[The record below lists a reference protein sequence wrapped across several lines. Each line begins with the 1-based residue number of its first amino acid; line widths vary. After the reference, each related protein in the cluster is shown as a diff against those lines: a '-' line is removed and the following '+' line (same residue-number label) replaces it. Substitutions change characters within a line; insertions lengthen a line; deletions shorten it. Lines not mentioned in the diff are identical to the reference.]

1 MAISSTSS
9 SPSVKPTGI
18 ATLACTV
25 CRKQHLKCDAGKPS
39 CSRCTETNQVCFYE
53 PSRRGGRRKKHRS
66 SILETQPKR
75 LMMRSSH
82 SEQPSTTGFVES
94 VIVNPISLPITPT
107 SSSQETLPSSGLT
120 QDAISSNGLPQLT
133 RRQTHQSSVSESS
146 HSDRRASDHQTQG
159 PASVQQP
166 SNDPAMAF
174 YHHLDPGL
182 ISQAIESTN
191 LGMNTQAP
199 IQPSSDN
206 DRLLRLYYENFH
218 NAHPFLVPSSVFTS
232 RNYPPYLR
240 RMVDFAGSHY
250 APSGPNAQ
258 LRAAV
263 TADMLSMT
271 DNSTCMVQS
280 LLIYSILLF
289 FGGDFD
295 AAGKTFGQCTRMAM
309 DLGMHLNDF
318 AAARQLDN
326 PIEAESLRRT
336 WWEIYVTDILMAIP
350 PKTMNLGCS
359 SVPPKVCLPC
369 EEAFYTGRLDI
380 PQPHHVLEF
389 KRRVL
394 STGDVTFSSFSYR
407 IEAATILGRVLL
419 LNQLKNSSY
428 DHSQSIENALLSWSN
443 HLPPGKL
450 EIVDSYGNIDEMMFQ
465 AHMIIALA
473 SMLLH
478 LPRSNLHS
486 LLADSKDPF
495 LPIAQ
500 NHPLSSSTT
509 LIQGIKATDASRR
522 ISDCISLCPNVPKH
536 TPFVIPALALCG
548 FIQLATSQGH
558 PDECFEHHYNRVTL
572 VLGCLKSAR
581 RIWPMAESEYDRL
594 RCCASDLIAD
604 AMDRMNALPLCQTL
618 PNNSPA
624 MSGAADQGG
633 DLTLVSPTRG
643 NVDSGMP
650 RLDMTKFQYRRL
662 DEAANEIRV
671 ITIWPGRFDDPIKID
686 ITQCSFI
693 PPPVQSDSGLLS
705 LDEINKTLSDDSP
718 WEAFNT
724 LESRIL
730 FINDDTGETSW
741 RHPDPLVDPCLYDR
755 ESIQMHAALPAY
767 EALSYTW
774 GDQDPASTVAVQSIN
789 NLNEEPEH
797 LHQGFLTIGE
807 NLDEALRHLRY
818 PHRPRTM
825 WIDAL
830 CINQSDVEERN
841 HEVKRMGD
849 IFRLAT
855 RVVAWIGPAYEGS
868 TLALAMMRDISQHV
882 VWKSSGACKPR
893 PGCSDH
899 SWHNFSIPLRLNKIV
914 EIAIANLFSRSWFRR
929 LWVLQEIHLSSPS
942 SVIQY
947 SHETIL
953 WTDLQGTAMVLF
965 SKHDDKTAG
974 RLRRHLWEMSRIC
987 FYSKGIKLDDLLWK
1001 YHDLGCQLPHDRI
1014 YGLMNLAPKG
1024 WSNRIEPDYSLPIL
1038 DVYRDA
1044 FMAYTHHYGRL
1055 DLLPRT
1061 GDNGAGTLSSDE
1073 HWPSWVPDWTARVL
1087 DTVPPANGFNAASF
1101 SPSHTVLH
1109 SPNELEVAGVR
1120 LGSVTHTYRFEVS
1133 SFKGLAE
1140 YLNELG
1146 LEKIM
1151 EKEYLPGE
1159 TVLDAYLHVLAHSR
1173 FKDRYP
1179 ASGCPTLEQF
1189 REHILDLAQGRE
1201 SQYDLTQ
1208 YESNVIVGWQD
1219 SYCFVTSDGYLGH
1232 CRTRGTIQLGDQV
1245 FIPLG
1250 CQIPILTRPTADNKH
1265 RSLGDCFVHGIMN
1278 GEALLGPLPSNYSAQ
1293 QRAGP
1298 DGVNR
1303 TKFLNNDTG
1312 EHTIG
1317 DPRLVPIP
1325 FPDGWLFHEWGM
1337 EVDDPDYCPLFSNR
1351 EIGKVVAYDPRM
1363 TMCAL
1368 MDRGVNIRTVNLV

>member
-18 ATLACTV
+18 VTLACTV

-39 CSRCTETNQVCFYE
+39 CSRCTETDQVCFYE

-66 SILETQPKR
+66 SMLETQPKR
-75 LMMRSSH
+75 LMMRSSQ
-82 SEQPSTTGFVES
+82 SEQPSTSFVES
-94 VIVNPISLPITPT
+94 VIVNPISLPITPV
-107 SSSQETLPSSGLT
+107 SSSQETLTSSGLT
-120 QDAISSNGLPQLT
+120 QDTIGNNGLPQLT

-146 HSDRRASDHQTQG
+146 HSERRASDHQTQG
-159 PASVQQP
+159 PAPVQQP

-191 LGMNTQAP
+191 LGINTQAP

-258 LRAAV
+258 LRADVA
-263 TADMLSMT
+263 TDMLSMT

-289 FGGDFD
+289 FGGELD
-295 AAGKTFGQCTRMAM
+295 AASKTFEQCTRMAM

-419 LNQLKNSSY
+419 LNQLKNSGH

-486 LLADSKDPF
+486 LLADVKDPF
-495 LPIAQ
+495 LPVAQ

-548 FIQLATSQGH
+548 FIQLATTQGH

-581 RIWPMAESEYDRL
+581 RIWRMAESEYDRL
-594 RCCASDLIAD
+594 RCCASELIAD

-633 DLTLVSPTRG
+633 DLTLVSPARG
-643 NVDSGMP
+643 NVDSAMP
-650 RLDMTKFQYRRL
+650 RF
-662 DEAANEIRV
+662 
-671 ITIWPGRFDDPIKID
+671 
-686 ITQCSFI
+686 
-693 PPPVQSDSGLLS
+693 
-705 LDEINKTLSDDSP
+705 
-718 WEAFNT
+718 
-724 LESRIL
+724 
-730 FINDDTGETSW
+730 
-741 RHPDPLVDPCLYDR
+741 DPLFLDPVCY
-755 ESIQMHAALPAY
+755 
-767 EALSYTW
+767 
-774 GDQDPASTVAVQSIN
+774 
-789 NLNEEPEH
+789 
-797 LHQGFLTIGE
+797 
-807 NLDEALRHLRY
+807 
-818 PHRPRTM
+818 
-825 WIDAL
+825 
-830 CINQSDVEERN
+830 
-841 HEVKRMGD
+841 
-849 IFRLAT
+849 
-855 RVVAWIGPAYEGS
+855 
-868 TLALAMMRDISQHV
+868 
-882 VWKSSGACKPR
+882 
-893 PGCSDH
+893 
-899 SWHNFSIPLRLNKIV
+899 
-914 EIAIANLFSRSWFRR
+914 
-929 LWVLQEIHLSSPS
+929 
-942 SVIQY
+942 
-947 SHETIL
+947 
-953 WTDLQGTAMVLF
+953 
-965 SKHDDKTAG
+965 
-974 RLRRHLWEMSRIC
+974 
-987 FYSKGIKLDDLLWK
+987 
-1001 YHDLGCQLPHDRI
+1001 
-1014 YGLMNLAPKG
+1014 
-1024 WSNRIEPDYSLPIL
+1024 DYSLFS
-1038 DVYRDA
+1038 A
-1044 FMAYTHHYGRL
+1044 
-1055 DLLPRT
+1055 LP
-1061 GDNGAGTLSSDE
+1061 DFHSS
-1073 HWPSWVPDWTARVL
+1073 
-1087 DTVPPANGFNAASF
+1087 
-1101 SPSHTVLH
+1101 
-1109 SPNELEVAGVR
+1109 
-1120 LGSVTHTYRFEVS
+1120 
-1133 SFKGLAE
+1133 
-1140 YLNELG
+1140 
-1146 LEKIM
+1146 
-1151 EKEYLPGE
+1151 
-1159 TVLDAYLHVLAHSR
+1159 
-1173 FKDRYP
+1173 
-1179 ASGCPTLEQF
+1179 
-1189 REHILDLAQGRE
+1189 
-1201 SQYDLTQ
+1201 
-1208 YESNVIVGWQD
+1208 
-1219 SYCFVTSDGYLGH
+1219 
-1232 CRTRGTIQLGDQV
+1232 
-1245 FIPLG
+1245 
-1250 CQIPILTRPTADNKH
+1250 
-1265 RSLGDCFVHGIMN
+1265 
-1278 GEALLGPLPSNYSAQ
+1278 
-1293 QRAGP
+1293 
-1298 DGVNR
+1298 
-1303 TKFLNNDTG
+1303 
-1312 EHTIG
+1312 
-1317 DPRLVPIP
+1317 
-1325 FPDGWLFHEWGM
+1325 
-1337 EVDDPDYCPLFSNR
+1337 
-1351 EIGKVVAYDPRM
+1351 
-1363 TMCAL
+1363 
-1368 MDRGVNIRTVNLV
+1368 